1 MYNVKYSR
9 HYGTYMAQFENATEA
24 VQFAMHLT
32 EEGEGYVKG
41 IYRED
46 GSRAMSLN
54 DVWDFIFKK
63 WDEEEK
69 ELDGYD
75 GVHRGSIRG

>member
-1 MYNVKYSR
+1 
-9 HYGTYMAQFENATEA
+9 
-24 VQFAMHLT
+24 MHLT
-32 EEGEGYVKG
+32 EEGEGYVEG
-41 IYRED
+41 VYRED
-46 GSRAMSLN
+46 GSRAMSLD

-69 ELDGYD
+69 ELDGHD